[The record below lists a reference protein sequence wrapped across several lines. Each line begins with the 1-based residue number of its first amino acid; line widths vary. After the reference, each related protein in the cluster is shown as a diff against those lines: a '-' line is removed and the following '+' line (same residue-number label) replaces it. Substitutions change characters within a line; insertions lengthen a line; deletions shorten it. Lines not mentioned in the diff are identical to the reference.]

1 LKKFCLPIAFVRVH
15 KSYIVALD
23 KINSIE
29 RQEIYIKDRIIP
41 IGITYQEQFFKL
53 LESKKA

>member
-1 LKKFCLPIAFVRVH
+1 MPNNRFVRVH

-29 RQEIYIKDRIIP
+29 RHEIYIKDRIIP
-41 IGITYQEQFFKL
+41 IGATYSEHFNTM
-53 LESKKA
+53 LEGRKAWSK